1 MHISP
6 PPLADMVAGCAEGA
20 LGCCCWP
27 LPVCEEW
34 GLHHALLT
42 DLPFSEVLQTIS
54 TLRQLPQGPDVQ
66 SAAQLT
72 SAHATHLILQPPLAV
87 LATGVVEPYP
97 AMLLRADAA
106 LLAAVLVVAALTT
119 VTD

>member
-1 MHISP
+1 MSVH
-6 PPLADMVAGCAEGA
+6 LRWQTWWQAVLKGHWGAAAGHCQ
-20 LGCCCWP
+20 
-27 LPVCEEW
+27 CEEW

-54 TLRQLPQGPDVQ
+54 TLRQLPQGPDAVQ

-87 LATGVVEPYP
+87 LATGVMEPYP

-106 LLAAVLVVAALTT
+106 LLAAVLVVAALTA

>member
-72 SAHATHLILQPPLAV
+72 SAHATHLILQPLAV